1 MLKDICE
8 FVKDKNI
15 ILVGNSVEIMEYDLK
30 EYIESFDVVVH
41 FGKAIGRNKRQEKS
55 LGDRTDIWVTGSFR
69 APMWHEYNTEFTKG
83 KFKNTKIILNRCRL
97 HLDAK
102 PPKTPPFLYTNMFSD
117 EELVNVFDEFGFGGD
132 TPDNSKKRPSAG
144 FLVILF
150 FIRKVKIYKSLN
162 LIGFDFFSKSTDRI
176 RPGCKIKT
184 PHSWHLPLYTT
195 SESAHNVDIEQGYV
209 KKLESENKLQ
219 WNVLSDLREGT
230 IEYTNWLKNSS
241 LDDDTLL
248 KYIESCC

>member
-15 ILVGNSVEIMEYDLK
+15 ILVGNSVEIMEYNLK

-55 LGDRTDIWVTGSFR
+55 LGDRTDIWVTGLFR
-69 APMWHEYNTEFTKG
+69 APMWWEYNSKFING

-97 HLDAK
+97 HLHAK
-102 PPKTPPFLYTNMFSD
+102 PPKIPPFLYTDMFSI
-117 EELVNVFDEFGFGGD
+117 EELVDIFNEFGFVDDKDDGH
-132 TPDNSKKRPSAG
+132 KRPSAG
-144 FLVILF
+144 FLTILF
-150 FIRKVKIYKSLN
+150 FIRKVKSYKSLS
-162 LIGFDFFSKSTDRI
+162 LIGFDFFSKSTNKI

-219 WNVLSDLREGT
+219 WNILSNLSEEI
-230 IEYTNWLKNSS
+230 IEYSNWLKNNSS
-241 LDDDTLL
+241 ADDMLL
-248 KYIESCC
+248 KYKEKIK

>member
-55 LGDRTDIWVTGSFR
+55 LGDRTDIWITGSFR
-69 APMWHEYNTEFTKG
+69 APMWHEYNPEFTKG

-97 HLDAK
+97 YIDREPEPL
-102 PPKTPPFLYTNMFSD
+102 PPFPYTTMFSD
-117 EELVNVFDEFGFGGD
+117 EELVDIFDEFGFGED
-132 TPDNSKKRPSAG
+132 KKRPSAG
-144 FLVILF
+144 LLTILF
-150 FIRKVKIYKSLN
+150 FIRKVKTHKSLN
-162 LIGFDFFSKSTDRI
+162 LIGFDFFSKSTNKI

-184 PHSWHLPLYTT
+184 PHSWHLPIYST
-195 SESAHNVDIEQGYV
+195 SESAHNIGVEQGYV
-209 KKLESENKLQ
+209 KKLESENKVQ
-219 WNVLSDLREGT
+219 WNILSDLREGT
-230 IEYTNWLKNSS
+230 IEYTNWLKNNS

-248 KYIESCC
+248 KYIES

>member
-15 ILVGNSVEIMEYDLK
+15 ILVGNSVEIMEYNLED
-30 EYIESFDVVVH
+30 YIESFDVVIH

-55 LGDRTDIWVTGSFR
+55 LGNRTDIWVTGFFR
-69 APMWHEYNTEFTKG
+69 APMWQECNPEFTKG

-97 HLDAK
+97 HLDVK
-102 PPKTPPFLYTNMFSD
+102 PPEIPPFLYTDMFSI
-117 EELVNVFDEFGFGGD
+117 EELVDIFDEFGFGD
-132 TPDNSKKRPSAG
+132 DKKRPSVG
-144 FLVILF
+144 FLTILF
-150 FIRKVKIYKSLN
+150 FIRKVKSYKSLN

-184 PHSWHLPLYTT
+184 PHSWHLPIYST
-195 SESAHNVDIEQGYV
+195 SESAHNIGVEQGYV
-209 KKLESENKLQ
+209 KKLESENKVQ
-219 WNVLSDLREGT
+219 WNVLSDLREET

-241 LDDDTLL
+241 LDAGTLL
-248 KYIESCC
+248 KYIES

>member
-30 EYIESFDVVVH
+30 DYIESFDVVIH

-55 LGDRTDIWVTGSFR
+55 LGNRTDIWITGGFR
-69 APMWHEYNTEFTKG
+69 APMWYEYNSEFTKG
-83 KFKNTKIILNRCRL
+83 KFKNTKIIFNRCRL
-97 HLDAK
+97 HIDREPEPL
-102 PPKTPPFLYTNMFSD
+102 PSFPYTMMFSD
-117 EELVNVFDEFGFGGD
+117 EELVDIFDEFGFGGD
-132 TPDNSKKRPSAG
+132 SDDISIKRPSAG
-144 FLVILF
+144 FLTILF
-150 FIRKVKIYKSLN
+150 FIREVKSYKSLN

-184 PHSWHLPLYTT
+184 PHSWHLPIYST

-219 WNVLSDLREGT
+219 WNILSNLSEEI
-230 IEYTNWLKNSS
+230 IEYSNWLNNNS
-241 LDDDTLL
+241 LDENSL
-248 KYIESCC
+248 KKIKEEG